1 MKMKI
6 YFDFDDIFFFSLK
19 DSSIFLE
26 NCARSIIDTYDFSD
40 EIHPIKSVIAVSQL
54 LIIYEMTDGT
64 KGNPVAV
71 NSSSHY
77 QDTYRFYANKIE
89 TCKGTVMQ
97 VAQNNT
103 N

>member
-1 MKMKI
+1 
-6 YFDFDDIFFFSLK
+6 
-19 DSSIFLE
+19 
-26 NCARSIIDTYDFSD
+26 
-40 EIHPIKSVIAVSQL
+40 
-54 LIIYEMTDGT
+54 MTDGT